1 VQLHRCPVG
10 GGGTGALDTLNGV
23 GRKFMQTTDEVN
35 ADAVLNQRGR
45 LSLDRLGKECE
56 EPSDLSI
63 ITPPILSAKGV
74 DGEVGDAQFRRA
86 RNDATKCFGASGM
99 SIKLIA
105 TLRTRPATVAIHDDG
120 DVAR

>member
-10 GGGTGALDTLNGV
+10 GGGTGALDALNSV
-23 GRKFMQTTDEVN
+23 NRELMQPTDEVN

-56 EPSDLSI
+56 EPSYLSI
-63 ITPPILSAKGV
+63 ITTPVLSAKGV
-74 DGEVGDAQFRRA
+74 DGEVGDAKFRRA